1 MRQAKQ
7 TLKEL
12 MAGLAV
18 WGGFVFVILMIVS
31 RHRLA
36 VACGLLTGLGTAV
49 WLIWHMYRH
58 LDIALDLGE
67 KHAARHIQVSSVK
80 RFLVMAVVLVA
91 AMMEYRYIHPI
102 GTVLGMFGVKI
113 SASAPS
119 VHMIKANITTEIMPL
134 VGSKE
139 QADDLV
145 TYISD
150 NSERFIVPNHCS
162 LEMYSLSTVKINDCF
177 FIFYKTPVFSL

>member
-36 VACGLLTGLGTAV
+36 VACGLLVGIGTAV
-49 WLIWHMYRH
+49 WLIWHMYHH

-80 RFLVMAVVLVA
+80 RFLVMAVVLAA

-113 SASAPS
+113 SAFMQPKIHRIMTSQNRQK
-119 VHMIKANITTEIMPL
+119 KADE
-134 VGSKE
+134 SKAHR
-139 QADDLV
+139 QNVSGNAQG
-145 TYISD
+145 
-150 NSERFIVPNHCS
+150 
-162 LEMYSLSTVKINDCF
+162 
-177 FIFYKTPVFSL
+177 

>member
-67 KHAARHIQVSSVK
+67 KHAERHIQVSSVK
-80 RFLVMAVVLVA
+80 RFLVMAVVLAA

-113 SASAPS
+113 SAFMQPKIHRSMTS
-119 VHMIKANITTEIMPL
+119 QNRQKKADESIAHRQN
-134 VGSKE
+134 VAGDA
-139 QADDLV
+139 QG
-145 TYISD
+145 
-150 NSERFIVPNHCS
+150 
-162 LEMYSLSTVKINDCF
+162 
-177 FIFYKTPVFSL
+177 

>member
-58 LDIALDLGE
+58 LDIALELQGGSLYVCPQMG
-67 KHAARHIQVSSVK
+67 HAL
-80 RFLVMAVVLVA
+80 F
-91 AMMEYRYIHPI
+91 
-102 GTVLGMFGVKI
+102 
-113 SASAPS
+113 
-119 VHMIKANITTEIMPL
+119 
-134 VGSKE
+134 
-139 QADDLV
+139 
-145 TYISD
+145 
-150 NSERFIVPNHCS
+150 C
-162 LEMYSLSTVKINDCF
+162 
-177 FIFYKTPVFSL
+177 